1 MKLSKEQIQ
10 QIDRYIAAC
19 GIEWIEVRAEL
30 VDHFANSLEEKLA
43 INPTLDFMQAIVA
56 EHKSFSDNGFKK
68 LLETKKTAVYKQ
80 FYHQVFI
87 NLKSFF
93 KLPKIIISIA
103 VFYGLVLI
111 MDLVNNKE
119 LFFMILAI
127 TLFLLVVQALVR
139 TAIEKKSK
147 NNNFLMLNRTESIFQ
162 LYNFL
167 MLIFLNA
174 TTLRTENSFQ
184 NANYNYLQLGIFVLL
199 ILFYWCMEYVYLEN
213 KKYVQQNYPQIA
225 N

>member
-1 MKLSKEQIQ
+1 
-10 QIDRYIAAC
+10 
-19 GIEWIEVRAEL
+19 
-30 VDHFANSLEEKLA
+30 
-43 INPTLDFMQAIVA
+43 
-56 EHKSFSDNGFKK
+56 
-68 LLETKKTAVYKQ
+68 
-80 FYHQVFI
+80 
-87 NLKSFF
+87 
-93 KLPKIIISIA
+93 ISVA

-111 MDLVNNKE
+111 MDLLNNKE

-127 TLFLLVVQALVR
+127 TLFLLVIQALVR
-139 TAIEKKSK
+139 TEIDKKSK
-147 NNNFLMLNRTESIFQ
+147 KNNFLMLNRTESIFQ

-199 ILFYWCMEYVYLEN
+199 MLFYWCMEYVYLEN

-225 N
+225 S

>member
-1 MKLSKEQIQ
+1 MKLSQEQIQ

-43 INPTLDFMQAIVA
+43 INPTLDFMQAIIA

-68 LLETKKTAVYKQ
+68 LLKTKKAAVHKQ
-80 FYHQVFI
+80 FYRQVFI

-127 TLFLLVVQALVR
+127 ALFLLVVQALVR
-139 TAIEKKSK
+139 TAIDKKSK
-147 NNNFLMLNRTESIFQ
+147 NNNFLLLNRTESIFQ

-167 MLIFLNA
+167 MVFFLNA

-184 NANYNYLQLGIFVLL
+184 NANYNYLQLGIFVFLL
-199 ILFYWCMEYVYLEN
+199 LFYWCMEYVYLEN

-225 N
+225 S

>member
-68 LLETKKTAVYKQ
+68 LLEIKRTAVYKQ
-80 FYHQVFI
+80 FYRQVFI
-87 NLKSFF
+87 NLTSFF

-119 LFFMILAI
+119 LFFVILAI
-127 TLFLLVVQALVR
+127 TLFLLVIQALVR
-139 TAIEKKSK
+139 TAIDKKSK

-184 NANYNYLQLGIFVLL
+184 NANYNYLQLGIFVFLL
-199 ILFYWCMEYVYLEN
+199 LFYWCMEYVYLEN
-213 KKYVQQNYPQIA
+213 KKYVQQNYPKIA
-225 N
+225 S